1 MNTSCLVH
9 RLTDSERS
17 HFDEHGYLIVE
28 NALAPERLESLM
40 HACDRLI
47 AEQQQ
52 ADSLGPHDPVDIADI
67 LGRDPLFLDLIDC
80 ETTFPKAWGILGWNS
95 CIYHS
100 GLLVTPPVDPKRPAS
115 EASVAWHQ
123 DSMRVNDEIEVSP
136 RPRLSIKVF
145 FFVSDMSEPGR
156 GNTLIVPGSHLRDEV
171 TVPEDGH
178 SSPEG
183 AIPICVPAGAA
194 VIIDRRI
201 WHSRSINDWNQS
213 RKMLFMGYSFRWL
226 LPKDDMTVEHLY
238 PGLDPIRRQLLRDN
252 PSNNGTYTPDKGDT
266 PLRDWLALHCP
277 EDAAWTTGKRQ
288 SYRPDIPGTKPAP
301 KQEQA
306 T

>member
-1 MNTSCLVH
+1 
-9 RLTDSERS
+9 
-17 HFDEHGYLIVE
+17 
-28 NALAPERLESLM
+28 
-40 HACDRLI
+40 
-47 AEQQQ
+47 
-52 ADSLGPHDPVDIADI
+52 
-67 LGRDPLFLDLIDC
+67 
-80 ETTFPKAWGILGWNS
+80 
-95 CIYHS
+95 
-100 GLLVTPPVDPKRPAS
+100 
-115 EASVAWHQ
+115 
-123 DSMRVNDEIEVSP
+123 MRVNDEIEVSP

-156 GNTLIVPGSHLRDEV
+156 GNTLIVPGSHLLDEV
-171 TVPEDGH
+171 AVSEDGH

-201 WHSRSINDWNQS
+201 WHSRSINRWHET

-277 EDAAWTTGKRQ
+277 EDAEWAPGRRRQ
-288 SYRPDIPGTKPAP
+288 SYRPDIPGTKPAR